1 MWIKLQKIKELCIDP
16 VDLFWEV
23 DYFQP
28 AVNNYNYLGVRGEM
42 FMWVVPEHLINICG
56 IKESMNQTSFYKH
69 FPFVKSEKSHFIY
82 VKEFSRS
89 THMSFW
95 SNWINRSTGI
105 MGGFIFSNQY
115 RVIVI
120 YTSCSRASWS
130 FLTSKTYSLT
140 RWWGLEKEGM
150 TAWPSCVQAVVWGRV
165 MWRPVR
171 AQSAHERQQRAVLCS
186 PTRNPTWSFPT

>member
-1 MWIKLQKIKELCIDP
+1 MLI
-16 VDLFWEV
+16 
-23 DYFQP
+23 
-28 AVNNYNYLGVRGEM
+28 
-42 FMWVVPEHLINICG
+42 WVVPEHLINICG
-56 IKESMNQTSFYKH
+56 IKESMNQTSFYKR

-115 RVIVI
+115 TVII
-120 YTSCSRASWS
+120 ISTPSWGASWS
-130 FLTSKTYSLT
+130 LLTSKTYSLT

-150 TAWPSCVQAVVWGRV
+150 TAQPSRVQAVVRVRV

-171 AQSAHERQQRAVLCS
+171 AQSVHEQQQRAVLCS